1 MRHGKS
7 NTRLYR
13 VWSGMKDRCYNKNC
27 KGYHHYGGRGI
38 VVCDEWKDDFMCFYE
53 WAMANGYDE
62 TAPRGQYTIER
73 KDNDG
78 PYSPDN
84 CCWATIQEQ
93 ERNKR
98 NNIRVEADGEAKVLK
113 QICEEQ
119 GIPYANEQKT
129 YRRRS
134 QGIRPM
140 VKYNQDRE
148 KEVQNRAA
156 ELAVLMEAHPDWT
169 NAQLAKEMNTTVRT
183 IQRLKS
189 RSERSW
195 QENGQREIMLKSC

>member
-1 MRHGKS
+1 MKHGKQHGKS

-84 CCWATIQEQ
+84 CCWATIREQ
-93 ERNKR
+93 EGNKR
-98 NNIRVEADGEAKVLK
+98 NTLRVNAEGEDIRLVELAERKGIKYSTALK
-113 QICEEQ
+113 QHTRRKQGVIPREE
-119 GIPYANEQKT
+119 YLSK
-129 YRRRS
+129 
-134 QGIRPM
+134 
-140 VKYNQDRE
+140 
-148 KEVQNRAA
+148 VQ
-156 ELAVLMEAHPDWT
+156 MEARSRLEATREVWSQKPHLSVR
-169 NAQLAKEMNTTVRT
+169 ALAKELGVSRRT
-183 IQRLKS
+183 AQRMKKLILEKT
-189 RSERSW
+189 E
-195 QENGQREIMLKSC
+195 